1 MTPRSRLII
10 LSLALIG
17 LAFAGSSTWVH
28 YKLVTDPSYISPCDM
43 TATFSCSQAYLSQYG
58 SLGGV
63 PVAIAGAAW
72 FAVVA
77 AIAFFARPD
86 KSSAAGSY
94 IYVLSTVALA
104 FVLYLGYA
112 SFAVL
117 KTACVLC
124 LGTYASVIGIF
135 LVAGS
140 TTKVPL
146 GQLPGRLG
154 RDFGAA
160 LKNPSALVAIL
171 AILGGTGAVA
181 ASFPKE
187 GTRPV
192 PPAPTAEQAG
202 SFEAAWAQQP
212 RIDLGIPADG
222 AKVVIVKFNDYQC
235 PGCRQAH
242 DYYKPVLE
250 KFAQSHPGAVKQI
263 VKDWPWDNQCNFNA
277 PTATG
282 HPGSCAAAAAVRIA
296 HDVSAAKATEM
307 EDWIWANQ
315 QTLTR
320 ASVKASAE
328 RILGI
333 NDFDRRYD
341 QKLPDIRKDIADGG
355 ALTIRSTPTF
365 FINGVRVEQILPPA
379 FFEQAIQLEL
389 NKTAGK

>member
-10 LSLALIG
+10 LSLALVG

-28 YKLVTDPSYISPCDM
+28 YKLVTDASYISPCDM
-43 TATFSCSQAYLSQYG
+43 TATFNCSQAYLSQYG
-58 SLGGV
+58 SIGGV

-94 IYVLSTVALA
+94 IYVLSTIALA

-117 KTACVLC
+117 QTACVLC

-154 RDFGAA
+154 RDVGAA

-171 AILGGTGAVA
+171 AILGGTGVVA
-181 ASFPKE
+181 ASFPRE

-192 PPAPTAEQAG
+192 PAAPTAEQAD

-242 DYYKPVLE
+242 EFYKPVLA
-250 KFAQSHPGAVKQI
+250 KFAQTHPGAVKQV

-282 HPGSCAAAAAVRIA
+282 HPGACAAAAAARMAGDI
-296 HDVSAAKATEM
+296 SAEKKTEM

-320 ASVKASAE
+320 ASVKAAAE
-328 RILGI
+328 RILGVD
-333 NDFDRRYD
+333 DFDRRYD

-355 ALTIRSTPTF
+355 ALSIRSTPTL

-379 FFEQAIQLEL
+379 YFEQAIQIEL
-389 NKTAGK
+389 NKPAGK

>member
-28 YKLVTDPSYISPCDM
+28 YKLVTDPAYISPCDM
-43 TATFSCSQAYLSQYG
+43 TATFNCSQAYLSQYG
-58 SLGGV
+58 SLGGI

-86 KSSAAGSY
+86 KSSAAGAY
-94 IYVLSTVALA
+94 IYVLSTIALA

-124 LGTYASVIGIF
+124 LGTYASVIAIF

-146 GQLPGRLG
+146 GQLPARLG
-154 RDFGAA
+154 RDLSTA

-187 GTRPV
+187 GQRPA
-192 PPAPTAEQAG
+192 PAPPTAEQAN

-222 AKVVIVKFNDYQC
+222 AKVVVVKFNDYQC

-242 DYYKPVLE
+242 EFYKPVLE
-250 KFAQSHPGAVKQI
+250 KFAQSHPGAVKQV

-277 PTATG
+277 PTADA
-282 HPGSCAAAAAVRIA
+282 HPGACAAAAAVRIA
-296 HDVSAAKATEM
+296 RDVSPEKFTEM
-307 EDWIWANQ
+307 ENWIWANQ
-315 QTLTR
+315 QTLSR
-320 ASVKASAE
+320 ASVKTAAE
-328 RILGI
+328 KILAI

-341 QKLPDIRKDIADGG
+341 QKLPDIRRDIADGG
-355 ALTIRSTPTF
+355 ALTIRSTPTL
-365 FINGVRVEQILPPA
+365 FINGVRIEQILPPA
-379 FFEQAIQLEL
+379 YFEQAIQIEL
-389 NKTAGK
+389 NKSAGK